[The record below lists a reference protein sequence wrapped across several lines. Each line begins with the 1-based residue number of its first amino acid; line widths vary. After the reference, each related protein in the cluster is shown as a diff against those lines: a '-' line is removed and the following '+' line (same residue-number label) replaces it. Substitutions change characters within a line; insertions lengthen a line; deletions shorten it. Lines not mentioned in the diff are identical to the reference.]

1 MHNMSIQISTSKVMG
16 IPAGF
21 GQRLKEERKRLE
33 LSQTELAQVGGV
45 GRLAQ
50 SQYESEVTAPTT
62 RYLSAIGAAGIDL
75 TYLVLGV
82 KLEAGSLTSEQL
94 DRVERKAFEWVEVYA
109 EAQADGRLSAE
120 TRRFMY
126 QIFRSFWVQVELG
139 KLPADLD
146 PKMFMSQQMANLKK

>member
-1 MHNMSIQISTSKVMG
+1 MG
-16 IPAGF
+16 IPSGL
-21 GQRLKEERKRLE
+21 GLRLKEERKRLK

-62 RYLSAIGAAGIDL
+62 RYLSAIGVAGIDL
-75 TYLVLGV
+75 AYLILGT
-82 KLEAGSLTSEQL
+82 KSETGSLTTEQM
-94 DRVERKAFEWVEVYA
+94 DRVEKKAFEWVEVYA
-109 EAQADGRLSAE
+109 EAQADKRLSAE

-146 PKMFMSQQMANLKK
+146 PKMFMSQQIANLNK